1 LVSEKNSYEMLYGR
15 FPFQETDTETLLKQK
30 TTFMLVPNTDTAMG
44 SFEILR
50 AMIDP
55 NPYTRIEL
63 ADLKSQLEVLM
74 TKNDI
79 RDWTKVESLLTQIE
93 IRKDVFLEEKK
104 WGIQRNDVDL
114 VAGASVDKKI
124 EFLSSKALYFIFL
137 YHKLV
142 GQGQMEIE
150 AQTKNLFYFFLCQKI
165 SYTFRDI
172 LSLMNGSG
180 GNSRYYNARYQVG
193 NYNDSSKQQYDWENS
208 SAQYGRNLGSLAT
221 TKFCDKTSVNFNW
234 S

>member
-1 LVSEKNSYEMLYGR
+1 MLYGR

-74 TKNDI
+74 TKNKI

-142 GQGQMEIE
+142 GQGKMEIE
-150 AQTKNLFYFFLCQKI
+150 TQTKNLFYFFLCQKI

-180 GNSRYYNARYQVG
+180 GNSRYYHARYQVG
-193 NYNDSSKQQYDWENS
+193 NYNDCSKQQYDWENC

-221 TKFCDKTSVNFNW
+221 TKFCDKTSVNIIF